1 MLRAQRRRFE
11 RFGLLLIL
19 AVTPLMTGVARA
31 QDDAGVPQTGV
42 PSPEVAAD
50 AGPVVDH
57 TVGHQ
62 DADTAARAR
71 DEFMAGIAHFQAERY
86 SDAIHAFQ
94 VAASLVPSADIWYN
108 IARSYEELARSR
120 GEATDYEQAIE
131 HYRRYLTARVDPPD
145 RATVEQQIA
154 NLEERLESVRVS
166 SQVVPTTGTLRLRSE
181 HDGALVIIDDHD
193 IGRTPIENDVPL
205 DPGSHRVR
213 VELDG
218 YVPFVADVTI
228 TAGTTTSSR
237 IELVPSHRYRS
248 THGERIFTWVAWGLG
263 IAALGASVG
272 IGIYAADQQSHA
284 LNPTYDAAA
293 LENARGISGWSDA
306 ALGGAIGF
314 GVLGVILYFVEGN
327 AVGTE
332 TLEGPDEAAP

>member
-1 MLRAQRRRFE
+1 MLFGQRRRFDLL
-11 RFGLLLIL
+11 GLVVLIASCASAPGL
-19 AVTPLMTGVARA
+19 AHA
-31 QDDAGVPQTGV
+31 QDDAGVPA
-42 PSPEVAAD
+42 SDE
-50 AGPVVDH
+50 

-62 DADTAARAR
+62 DADTAAHAR

-86 SDAIHAFQ
+86 SEAIHSFQ

-145 RATVEQQIA
+145 RATVEQHIA
-154 NLEERLESVRVS
+154 NLEERLEAVRLAA
-166 SQVVPTTGTLRLRSE
+166 QVAPTTGTLRLRSE
-181 HDGALVIIDDHD
+181 REGARVLVDGAEV
-193 IGRTPIENDVPL
+193 GRTPVESDISL
-205 DPGSHRVR
+205 DPGTHRLR

-237 IELVPSHRYRS
+237 VELVPAHRYEA
-248 THGERIFTWVAWGLG
+248 THGDRIFTWVAWGLG
-263 IAALGASVG
+263 VAALGASIG
-272 IGIYAADQQSHA
+272 IGIWAADQQSRA
-284 LNPTYDAAA
+284 LSPFDANA
-293 LENARGISGWSDA
+293 LEAARGISGWSDA

-314 GVLGVILYFVEGN
+314 AVLGVILYFVEGN
-327 AVGTE
+327 AVGTQ
-332 TLEGPDEAAP
+332 TLEGPETSSP

>member
-1 MLRAQRRRFE
+1 MAASV
-11 RFGLLLIL
+11 G
-19 AVTPLMTGVARA
+19 AVARA
-31 QDDAGVPQTGV
+31 QDDAGVP
-42 PSPEVAAD
+42 AAD
-50 AGPVVDH
+50 AVAPDAGPAGQQDH

-62 DADTAARAR
+62 DADTASHARE
-71 DEFMAGIAHFQAERY
+71 EFMAGIAHFQAERY
-86 SDAIHAFQ
+86 SEAIHSFQ
-94 VAASLVPSADIWYN
+94 VAASIVPSADIWYN

-154 NLEERLESVRVS
+154 NLEERLEAVRLAA
-166 SQVVPTTGTLRLRSE
+166 QVVPTTGTLRLRSE
-181 HDGALVIIDDHD
+181 REGARVLVDGSET
-193 IGRTPIENDVPL
+193 GRTPIESDIAL
-205 DPGSHRVR
+205 APGTHRLR

-237 IELVPSHRYRS
+237 VELVPAHRYQS
-248 THGERIFTWVAWGLG
+248 THGDRIFTWVAWGLG
-263 IAALGASVG
+263 VAALGASVG

-284 LNPTYDAAA
+284 LNPYDPNA

-306 ALGGAIGF
+306 ALGAAIGF

-332 TLEGPDEAAP
+332 VLEGPEAAP